1 VKYFF
6 IFSLAFTLAVTAQE
20 SSTTTTTSVNI
31 NGRRV
36 QDGPQID
43 QTKSGNFTETTERK
57 QSINGRLVPM
67 ERVEERVL
75 RSDASGRVV
84 ERLIHRYDATGNPTA
99 PVREMIEEQKRPD
112 GGSTVQTARYRGDV
126 NGNMQLIEKTITDTQ
141 KSGST
146 ETSQT
151 TVQRPS
157 VNGGLD
163 TVEKKETVRTQEG
176 TGYRQDST
184 TYRRDGNGGF
194 GVAVRQ
200 TTEHTEQNGQASD
213 NTAEYE
219 VGSDGRLQLHS
230 QSVAT
235 TVTRPDGSKDAV
247 VNIFGQNVP
256 GTVDPT
262 GKLKLYEQQLIETR
276 PGAGNS
282 VVETLSVRRPTVSDP
297 NALGPA
303 RQISETVCKGKCG
316 NQTP

>member
-1 VKYFF
+1 M
-6 IFSLAFTLAVTAQE
+6 
-20 SSTTTTTSVNI
+20 
-31 NGRRV
+31 
-36 QDGPQID
+36 
-43 QTKSGNFTETTERK
+43 
-57 QSINGRLVPM
+57 QSINGRLVPI

-75 RSDASGRVV
+75 REDPSGRVV
-84 ERLIHRYDATGNPTA
+84 ERVIHRYDATGNPTA

-112 GGSTVQTARYRGDV
+112 GGSTVQTTRYRGDI
-126 NGNMQLIEKTITDTQ
+126 NGNTQLIEKTIADTQ

-146 ETSQT
+146 ETTQT

-219 VGSDGRLQLHS
+219 VGGDGRLQLHS
-230 QSVAT
+230 QSVST
-235 TVTRPDGSKDAV
+235 TVTRPDGSKDSV

-262 GKLKLYEQQLIETR
+262 GKLKLDEQQLIETKK
-276 PGAGNS
+276 GAGNT
-282 VVETLSVRRPTVSDP
+282 VVETVSVRRPTVSDP

-316 NQTP
+316 NPTP